1 MANMNRRT
9 SGNTNTRRNTSSK
22 TSVTPF
28 ELLVQEAKDNADEYK
43 STGVSVP
50 ETLWLNVTV
59 NPTDGSEPFD
69 LPLGIPVHQLV
80 SRLPTGR
87 SATND
92 EWNRKVT
99 LQRQLLTALA
109 AKAASLDA
117 GSSATLNVDVH
128 LTLHKIGEQIT
139 NDDADNSSNPFAD
152 L

>member
-9 SGNTNTRRNTSSK
+9 TKNTRNTAK
-22 TSVTPF
+22 TTVTAL

-43 STGVSVP
+43 ATNVSIP

-80 SRLPTGR
+80 LRLPTGK
-87 SATND
+87 SATNA

-99 LQRQLLTALA
+99 MQKIWLTRLA
-109 AKAASLDA
+109 AKAATLDA
-117 GSSATLNVDVH
+117 GSSVELNADVH
-128 LTLHKIGEQIT
+128 LTLHKVGEQIT
-139 NDDADNSSNPFAD
+139 NDDLDDSDLFAD

>member
-9 SGNTNTRRNTSSK
+9 SGSTRRNTSSK

-59 NPTDGSEPFD
+59 NPIDGSEPFD

-109 AKAASLDA
+109 AKAATLDA

-139 NDDADNSSNPFAD
+139 NDDDQNSSNPFAD

>member
-9 SGNTNTRRNTSSK
+9 SGSTNTRRNTAK
-22 TSVTPF
+22 TAVTPF

-59 NPTDGSEPFD
+59 SPSDGSEPFD

-80 SRLPTGR
+80 SRLPTGK

-99 LQRQLLTALA
+99 LQRKLLTALA
-109 AKAASLDA
+109 AKAATLDA
-117 GSSATLNVDVH
+117 GSSATLNVDVQ

-139 NDDADNSSNPFAD
+139 NDDDQDSSNPFAD

>member
-9 SGNTNTRRNTSSK
+9 TNSTRRNTAK
-22 TSVTPF
+22 TAVTPF

-43 STGVSVP
+43 STGISIP

-109 AKAASLDA
+109 AKAATLNA
-117 GSSATLNVDVH
+117 GSSAILNVDIQ
-128 LTLHKIGEQIT
+128 LTLHKTGEQIT
-139 NDDADNSSNPFAD
+139 NDDDQNSSNPFAD

>member
-9 SGNTNTRRNTSSK
+9 SGNIRRNTAK
-22 TSVTPF
+22 AAVTPF

-43 STGVSVP
+43 STGISVP

-59 NPTDGSEPFD
+59 NPLDGSEPFD

-99 LQRQLLTALA
+99 LQRQLLSALA
-109 AKAASLDA
+109 AKAATLDA
-117 GSSATLNVDVH
+117 GSSATLNVDVQ
-128 LTLHKIGEQIT
+128 LTLHKTGEQIT
-139 NDDADNSSNPFAD
+139 NDDDQNSSNPFAD

>member
-9 SGNTNTRRNTSSK
+9 TKNTGRNNTAKS
-22 TSVTPF
+22 SVTPL

-43 STGVSVP
+43 ATKVSVP
-50 ETLWLNVTV
+50 ETLWLNVTIT
-59 NPTDGSEPFD
+59 PTDGSEPFD

-80 SRLPTGR
+80 SRLPTGK

-99 LQRQLLTALA
+99 MQRIWLTRLA
-109 AKAASLDA
+109 AKAANLDA
-117 GSSATLNVDVH
+117 GNSVELNADVH
-128 LTLHKIGEQIT
+128 LTLHRVGEQIT
-139 NDDADNSSNPFAD
+139 NDDLDDSDLFAD

>member
-9 SGNTNTRRNTSSK
+9 SGSNNTRRNTAK
-22 TSVTPF
+22 ASVTPF
-28 ELLVQEAKDNADEYK
+28 ELLVQEAKDNADAYK
-43 STGVSVP
+43 MTGTNVP

-99 LQRQLLTALA
+99 LQRQLLLALA
-109 AKAASLDA
+109 AKAATLSA

-128 LTLHKIGEQIT
+128 LTLHKIGEQLT
-139 NDDADNSSNPFAD
+139 NDDDQNSSNPFAD

>member
-9 SGNTNTRRNTSSK
+9 TKNTRNTAK
-22 TSVTPF
+22 TAVTPL

-43 STGVSVP
+43 ATGVSVP

-69 LPLGIPVHQLV
+69 LPLGIPVHRLG

-109 AKAASLDA
+109 AKAATLDA

-139 NDDADNSSNPFAD
+139 NDDDQNSSNPLAD